1 MNRVW
6 WIVLWW
12 AVMPSCLA
20 AQDLQIQLPEQKLT
34 WSLAQIK
41 QQVPVQQIKLVDPVY
56 NSEKSFEGVSLLQ
69 LLKAAGYTPGQ
80 AADEVVLT
88 ASDGYAPSMPLEYL
102 LDDQAVLVFAESG
115 KKDFE
120 FALVA
125 QGKAMVSP
133 APFYLV
139 WKRGKA
145 VEKTRPWPYQLVKL
159 ELVSFQQRY
168 PKLYPTNA
176 AQNSA
181 AYQGFLLFKQS
192 CISCHSINLQGG
204 ELGPE
209 LNAPKN
215 VTEYWTDDHLKA
227 FIPNASGYRYKSK
240 MPTFPQFSDKDIDH
254 LVAYLKHMKSYKI
267 QTP

>member
-1 MNRVW
+1 MNRLLAS
-6 WIVLWW
+6 VLFLLCGVLSS
-12 AVMPSCLA
+12 ALY
-20 AQDLQIQLPEQKLT
+20 AQSLDIQLPDQKLR
-34 WSLAQIK
+34 WSLADIK
-41 QQVPVQQIKLVDPVY
+41 QKVPVQHIKLFDPVY

-69 LLKAAGYTPGQ
+69 LLKAAGYKQGQ
-80 AADEVVLT
+80 SADEVVLT
-88 ASDGYAPSMPLEYL
+88 ASDGYAPSMPLEFL
-102 LDDQAVLVFAESG
+102 LDDQAVLVFAETG

-120 FALVA
+120 PVQ
-125 QGKAMVSP
+125 QGKTILSP

-139 WKRGKA
+139 WKQGKA

-176 AQNSA
+176 AQSSA

-240 MPTFPQFSDKDIDH
+240 MPTFPQLSSQDIDH
-254 LVAYLKHMKSYKI
+254 LVAYLKHMKDYKV
-267 QTP
+267 QLP